1 MKENQLA
8 AVGKKED
15 ILVFKAA
22 GIETFDANTPEQI
35 AKTIKLLAKNKYKII
50 FITEDA
56 AIKAQEIIEQYKS
69 QAFPIILPLPGVD
82 GSNGYGE
89 KNINSNIEKAIGANI
104 FD

>member
-8 AVGKKED
+8 AIGEKED

-22 GIETFDANTPEQI
+22 GVDTFDANTSEQI

-50 FITEDA
+50 FITETA
-56 AIKAQEIIEQYKS
+56 ALKVCDTIEQYKS
-69 QAFPIILPLPGVD
+69 QAFPIILPLPGID

>member
-8 AVGKKED
+8 AIGEKED

-22 GIETFDANTPEQI
+22 GIDTFDANTPENI

-50 FITEDA
+50 FITEDTA
-56 AIKAQEIIEQYKS
+56 LKAKDIIEKYKF
-69 QAFPIILPLPGVD
+69 QAFPIILPIPGIN
-82 GSNGYGE
+82 GSNGYSL

>member
-1 MKENQLA
+1 MKQSQLA
-8 AVGKKED
+8 AIGEKED

-22 GIETFDANTPEQI
+22 GVDTFDVNTREQI

-50 FITEDA
+50 FITETA
-56 AIKAQEIIEQYKS
+56 ALKVRDTIEQYKS
-69 QAFPIILPLPGVD
+69 QAFPIILPLPGID
-82 GSNGYGE
+82 GSKGYGE